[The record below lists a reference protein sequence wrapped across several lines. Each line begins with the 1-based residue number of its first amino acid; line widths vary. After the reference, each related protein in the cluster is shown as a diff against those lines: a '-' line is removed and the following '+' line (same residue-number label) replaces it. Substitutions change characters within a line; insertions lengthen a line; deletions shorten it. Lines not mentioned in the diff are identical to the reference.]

1 MACMCRRSLAV
12 LALAALPAIACGQ
25 LVATRPDGRIGY
37 VVAGGASVLSGTT
50 ANAASVHLGGE
61 AAIATADSQWRVGCK
76 TLWSRT
82 VGEATVD
89 NMTLMLTQESRHRWT
104 GRTWFWERLSLTPAL
119 HAGESARASF
129 DTGLAGS
136 MTRVLSWH
144 FGLTQRYDGDA
155 RPDTSVVAGIALAI
169 D

>member
-1 MACMCRRSLAV
+1 MRCRSLAL

-25 LVATRPDGRIGY
+25 LAAMRPDGRIGY
-37 VVAGGASVLSGTT
+37 AVAGGASVLSGTT

-119 HAGESARASF
+119 RAGESARSSL
-129 DTGLAGS
+129 DTGLAGRF
-136 MTRVLSWH
+136 TRLLSWH
-144 FGLTQRYDGDA
+144 FGVTQHYDGAA
-155 RPDTSVVAGIALAI
+155 RPETSVVTGVALSLS